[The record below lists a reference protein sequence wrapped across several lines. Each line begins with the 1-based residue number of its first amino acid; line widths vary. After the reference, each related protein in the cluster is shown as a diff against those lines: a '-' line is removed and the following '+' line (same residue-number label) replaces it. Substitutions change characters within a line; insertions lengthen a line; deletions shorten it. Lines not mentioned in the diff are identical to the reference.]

1 MSGLSVFHHLM
12 SRSPFT
18 TTPPRWRMQKKL
30 DGGGYIRSLMVEETR
45 PAVVAVAVV
54 RRGKARHGGWRRQG
68 EAGMA
73 AFFI

>member
-1 MSGLSVFHHLM
+1 
-12 SRSPFT
+12 
-18 TTPPRWRMQKKL
+18 MQKKL

-68 EAGMA
+68 QAGMA